1 MSQCHSFPNI
11 SKHACSKGNFRPLK
25 VIKVEALSGVDW
37 NLIWCKLNNLN
48 YRNLDH
54 DSRFYNI
61 LDDRLRQ
68 RENFWPSVWKA
79 IPNGFIKLKE
89 ILWQFYK
96 TQLSL
101 SNFKKMCWHIYASDF
116 ATKLNWLW
124 RCTIIL
130 AVVYFLAS
138 FLPNSAIAVICVWLP
153 YRMLQS
159 VFYIFKYA
167 LIQILLSLGILEWKQ
182 DQELN
187 RYRISDVSLSHFN
200 YPSLNL
206 KRE

>member
-1 MSQCHSFPNI
+1 MSSI
-11 SKHACSKGNFRPLK
+11 HACSKGDFRPLK
-25 VIKVEALSGVDW
+25 IIKVEALSGTYL
-37 NLIWCKLNNLN
+37 NFIWCKLNILN
-48 YRNLDH
+48 NRNLDH
-54 DSRFYNI
+54 DSRFYNV
-61 LDDRLRQ
+61 LDDRRRH
-68 RENFWPSVWKA
+68 RESFWPNVWKA
-79 IPNGFIKLKE
+79 ISNGFIGFKE

-96 TQLSL
+96 TQLSWR
-101 SNFKKMCWHIYASDF
+101 NFKKMCWHIYASDF

-138 FLPNSAIAVICVWLP
+138 FLPNSAIAILFVMLP
-153 YRMLQS
+153 YRLLQS

-187 RYRISDVSLSHFN
+187 RYRISDVNLSHFN